1 MGASDRRDRIHIYLE
16 TRFGR
21 QLTSLHLMAAI
32 ISPRLKIRSRF
43 CAGCLASPLIRNLS
57 SFIFPSF
64 NGPLFHGPFVATAFV
79 VLSAEHFVCGKVPEG
94 DRAFVAAIMLVAE
107 NTERCGVKQK
117 MLRLSRG

>member
-64 NGPLFHGPFVATAFV
+64 NCPLLHGPCIFSAPV
-79 VLSAEHFVCGKVPEG
+79 VLRAECFVRGRVPQSDG
-94 DRAFVAAIMLVAE
+94 RLTGAIMLVTENAE
-107 NTERCGVKQK
+107 
-117 MLRLSRG
+117 